1 MDELSQTESTPC
13 SGTDP
18 EANTLI
24 VNELL
29 TFVSDKINTMPYD
42 MLVKLLTDFYSD
54 EDITT
59 AKSRLYYTTQ
69 RSAAVI
75 RHD

>member
-1 MDELSQTESTPC
+1 MDELTQTESTPC

-42 MLVKLLTDFYSD
+42 MYGQPFSHLIIIY
-54 EDITT
+54 
-59 AKSRLYYTTQ
+59 
-69 RSAAVI
+69 
-75 RHD
+75 

>member
-13 SGTDP
+13 SGTDS

-42 MLVKLLTDFYSD
+42 MLIKLLTDFYSD
-54 EDITT
+54 EDIRVRVRVRV
-59 AKSRLYYTTQ
+59 KQVY
-69 RSAAVI
+69 
-75 RHD
+75 